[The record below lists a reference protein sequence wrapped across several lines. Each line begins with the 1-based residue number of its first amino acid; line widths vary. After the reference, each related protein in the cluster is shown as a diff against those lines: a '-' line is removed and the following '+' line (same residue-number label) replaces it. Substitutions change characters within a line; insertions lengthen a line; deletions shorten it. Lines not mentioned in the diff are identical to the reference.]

1 MHTHPKLAWPLY
13 GRWQHID
20 NNSKLP
26 SCLKILLLLV
36 NKVNKIILLL
46 ILKEKSV
53 KKVLKRNL
61 DHIAFH
67 VSIFFSIYFYKNS
80 YFSIVGKDISKMMQD
95 PGPVYLE
102 KSATF
107 YRAMLLGHEV

>member
-20 NNSKLP
+20 YNSKLP

-36 NKVNKIILLL
+36 NKVNEIILLL

-53 KKVLKRNL
+53 KKKILRE
-61 DHIAFH
+61 IW
-67 VSIFFSIYFYKNS
+67 I
-80 YFSIVGKDISKMMQD
+80 
-95 PGPVYLE
+95 
-102 KSATF
+102 
-107 YRAMLLGHEV
+107 MLHFMSV